1 MRHPLPVLLA
11 SLAAMAC
18 SAADSKPDNADTA
31 AEGTDGNAA
40 VQAILENPLGEKDYR
55 EERSCLWQR
64 QVDKIEIVDETLLV
78 FHGRVHGKAWLNK
91 LSTSCT
97 GLRRDM
103 VITTRS
109 RNGSLCRLSGIDAR
123 PRGASPFEPAVR
135 CWLGGFET
143 IDEVQVEALKRA
155 VDERSKARREAGGQL
170 KVERS

>member
-1 MRHPLPVLLA
+1 MRFPILALLA
-11 SLAAMAC
+11 SLAATVCM
-18 SAADSKPDNADTA
+18 AADSKAEVSGAEPEA
-31 AEGTDGNAA
+31 AESNAK
-40 VQAILENPLGEKDYR
+40 VEAILENPLGEEGYR

-64 QVDKIEIVDETLLV
+64 QVDKVEIVDETLLV

-103 VITTRS
+103 VITTHS

-135 CWLGGFET
+135 CWLGGFEV

-155 VDERSKARREAGGQL
+155 VDERAKAHREASRQSKDEG
-170 KVERS
+170 S

>member
-11 SLAAMAC
+11 SLAATAC
-18 SAADSKPDNADTA
+18 LAADSKPDNADA
-31 AEGTDGNAA
+31 SAEPADGNAA
-40 VQAILENPLGEKDYR
+40 VEAILEIPLGEEDYR

-64 QVDKIEIVDETLLV
+64 QVDKVEIIDETLLV

-103 VITTRS
+103 VITTHS

-135 CWLGGFET
+135 CWLGGFEV

-155 VDERSKARREAGGQL
+155 VDERAKAHREAGGQL
-170 KVERS
+170 KVEGS